1 MPNLVKKYKLF
12 MNLWVKSVI
21 HSLNCEN
28 NNILAAILDFSI
40 FSNVFMEISFHYWI
54 KHTLIHLHAKFGEE
68 IYTIYEVMRKK
79 DKSYPEIGQ
88 FWGYRRCATN
98 IKEWGRGVKNY
109 PIDLISWLW
118 YQTQA
123 WMNWFNEQRDLRKSP
138 KNETP

>member
-1 MPNLVKKYKLF
+1 MKKYKLF

-88 FWGYRRCATN
+88 FWGYKRCATN
-98 IKEWGRGVKNY
+98 IKVGEGGSKIIR
-109 PIDLISWLW
+109 S
-118 YQTQA
+118 T
-123 WMNWFNEQRDLRKSP
+123 WFLGCDIRHRHGWTGLMSSVIREKVP
-138 KNETP
+138 KMKHPKI